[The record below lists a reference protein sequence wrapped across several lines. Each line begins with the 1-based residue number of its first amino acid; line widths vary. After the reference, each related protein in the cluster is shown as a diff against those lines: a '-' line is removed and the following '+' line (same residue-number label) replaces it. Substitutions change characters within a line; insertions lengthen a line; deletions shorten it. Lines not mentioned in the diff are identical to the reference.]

1 MSKPTG
7 RGGGNLQAPAGSNS
21 SWVGPA
27 TFSPAAF
34 SQGTLCYLPRLGL
47 PPTPSARTCCLTSPG
62 SLSLLHPALN
72 LPRPL
77 CLLPAS
83 SHAL

>member
-21 SWVGPA
+21 
-27 TFSPAAF
+27 PAAF
-34 SQGTLCYLPRLGL
+34 SHGTLCYLPRLGL
-47 PPTPSARTCCLTSPG
+47 PPTPSARTCCLTSPV